1 MDVVR
6 RRKGLRD
13 GLGVKAARYLLVT
26 ARVSF
31 SLSEHAHHPIRCH
44 NTSRSTPLRLVFSDL
59 GELLV
64 SIVQLRALRSDAV
77 ALLSQPWHLPFW
89 PAGGTSLSFQ
99 QVWPAQHGCGTVP
112 GDSDGAEPL

>member
-89 PAGGTSLSFQ
+89 PAGGTSLSFRGI
-99 QVWPAQHGCGTVP
+99 WRARHDGGKAPRGPNGT
-112 GDSDGAEPL
+112 EPM